1 MCKET
6 ELTQSGAGVEEAEE
20 GKTKKNELTDPGKEG
35 DEDVR
40 EAEGR
45 GRSLG
50 AYSEIQKNPAVFRG
64 LERKREPE
72 RKEDWLGTKAWRDL
86 ASRLGWGAAGQS
98 CLSHG
103 ASSQKYLLLES
114 RGAS

>member
-20 GKTKKNELTDPGKEG
+20 GKTKKNELTDTGMEG

-50 AYSEIQKNPAVFRG
+50 EYSEIQKNPAVFRG

-72 RKEDWLGTKAWRDL
+72 HKEDWLGAKAWQDL
-86 ASRLGWGAAGQS
+86 ASGLGLGAAGS
-98 CLSHG
+98 PALAMGSP
-103 ASSQKYLLLES
+103 A
-114 RGAS
+114 